1 MSHIILHHYP
11 TSPFA
16 EKVRLILGYKKLDW
30 HSVIIPMIM
39 PKPDLTCLTGGHRRT
54 PILQIDADIY
64 CDTSLIADVLE
75 KIQPTPTLYPS
86 PVNGA
91 SRIVAQWAD
100 TSVFQAAM
108 AYNFQ
113 PAGVADIFSG
123 APEEA
128 VKAFVADRAAMRGGA
143 PRMALGEARSTYK
156 SYLRRISDMLTEHHY
171 LMGDVPSIADFSVY
185 HPLWFTLER
194 TPSLASILDA
204 TPLLKDWMARMKSM
218 GHHNFSKMKSG
229 EAIEIAKNSSPTD
242 VSSMPFINEHDIALG
257 SEVVITADNFG
268 LEPTNGVLVAAS
280 KTRLT
285 LRREDER
292 TGLVHVHFP
301 RNGFILKKAAP

>member
-1 MSHIILHHYP
+1 
-11 TSPFA
+11 
-16 EKVRLILGYKKLDW
+16 
-30 HSVIIPMIM
+30 
-39 PKPDLTCLTGGHRRT
+39 
-54 PILQIDADIY
+54 
-64 CDTSLIADVLE
+64 
-75 KIQPTPTLYPS
+75 
-86 PVNGA
+86 
-91 SRIVAQWAD
+91 
-100 TSVFQAAM
+100 M

-128 VKAFVADRAAMRGGA
+128 VKAFVADRAAMRSGA
-143 PRMALGEARSTYK
+143 PRMSLGEARSTYK

-257 SEVVITADNFG
+257 SEVVVTADNFG

-292 TGLVHVHFP
+292 TGIVHVHFP

>member
-1 MSHIILHHYP
+1 MSQIILHHYP

-75 KIQPTPTLYPS
+75 KIQPTPSLYPS

-113 PAGVADIFSG
+113 LAGVADIFSG

-128 VKAFVADRAAMRGGA
+128 VKAFVADRAAMRSGA
-143 PRMALGEARSTYK
+143 PRMSLGEARSTYK

-185 HPLWFTLER
+185 HPLWFTLEK

-204 TPLLKDWMARMKSM
+204 TPLLKDWMVRMKSM

-229 EAIEIAKNSSPTD
+229 EAIEIAKHANPAD
-242 VSSMPFINEHDIALG
+242 VSSLQFVNDHDIALG
-257 SEVVITADNFG
+257 NEVVVTADNFG
-268 LEPTNGVLVAAS
+268 LEPTYGVLIAAS